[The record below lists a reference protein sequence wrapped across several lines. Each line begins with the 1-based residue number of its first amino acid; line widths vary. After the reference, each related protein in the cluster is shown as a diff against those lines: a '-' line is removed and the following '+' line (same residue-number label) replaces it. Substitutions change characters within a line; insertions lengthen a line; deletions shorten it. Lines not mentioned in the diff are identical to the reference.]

1 MKILI
6 IKPSSLGD
14 IVHGLQFAES
24 LRHSIDNVRI
34 NWVSRELFAPLVQS
48 CNTVNHTYVFHRKA
62 HLSNFVKLIREIR
75 QTSFDWILD
84 LQGLFRSG
92 IICKCSR
99 GINKAG
105 RSDAREFAGLFYP
118 IKVPLPASGVE
129 SHALDILMEFKQV
142 FGQEINSLLPPLKFE
157 TILSEANKKAMN
169 KQKPKRLMIF
179 PESRR
184 KEKEWPFF
192 QKLTDELLKKLTD
205 LQIVWVSTKSINPE
219 FQIGGFE
226 ASGQFL
232 NLSGCTNINELPSL
246 IESSDLILANDSGP
260 MHLAAALHKEVIAL
274 FGPTNP
280 KRYGPW
286 GQLHNVLEAPDSN
299 LKKLS
304 VENVIEVLNQKLTNY

>member
-1 MKILI
+1 MDILI

-24 LRHSIDNVRI
+24 LRSSIDNARI
-34 NWVSRELFAPLVQS
+34 SWVSRELFAPLVQS

-62 HLSNFVKLIREIR
+62 HLSAFVKLIGEIR

-99 GINKAG
+99 GKNKAG

-118 IKVPLPASGVE
+118 INVPLPATGPE
-129 SHALDILMEFKQV
+129 PHALEILMEFKQL
-142 FGQEINSLLPPLKFE
+142 FGQQTKSLLPPLKFD
-157 TILSEANKKAMN
+157 TILSEANRETINNRKT
-169 KQKPKRLMIF
+169 KRLMIF

-192 QKLTDELLKKLTD
+192 QQLTDKLLKTHTD
-205 LQIVWVSTKSINPE
+205 LQLVWVGTKFIKPE
-219 FQIGGFE
+219 FQVDDFE
-226 ASGQFL
+226 TYGQFL
-232 NLSGCTNINELPSL
+232 NLSGCTNINELPAL

-260 MHLAAALHKEVIAL
+260 MHLAAALHKEVVAL

-286 GQLHNVLEAPDSN
+286 EQLHNVLEAPDSE
-299 LKKLS
+299 LEKLS
-304 VENVIEVLNQKLTNY
+304 VDHVTKFLNQKLANY

>member
-1 MKILI
+1 MDILI

-14 IVHGLQFAES
+14 IVHGLQLAES
-24 LRHSIDNVRI
+24 LRSSIDNARI
-34 NWVSRELFAPLVQS
+34 SWVSRELFAPLVQS

-62 HLSNFVKLIREIR
+62 HLSAFVKLIREIR
-75 QTSFDWILD
+75 QTSFDWVLD

-99 GINKAG
+99 GKNKAG

-118 IKVPLPASGVE
+118 IKASLPSAGPD
-129 SHALDILMEFKQV
+129 SHALEILMEFKQL
-142 FGQEINSLLPPLKFE
+142 FGQETNSILPPLKFE
-157 TILSEANKKAMN
+157 NILSEANRLAINNRKT
-169 KQKPKRLMIF
+169 KRLMIF

-192 QKLTDELLKKLTD
+192 QELTNELLKNFTN
-205 LQIVWVSTKSINPE
+205 LQLVWVGTKSMKTE
-219 FQIGGFE
+219 FKVDVFE

-232 NLSGCTNINELPSL
+232 NLTGCTNINEIPTL

-260 MHLAAALHKEVIAL
+260 MHLAAALHKEVVAL
-274 FGPTNP
+274 FGPTDP

-286 GQLHNVLEAPDSN
+286 GQLHNVLEAPSRE

-304 VENVIEVLNQKLTNY
+304 VEHVTQFLNKKLTNN

>member
-62 HLSNFVKLIREIR
+62 HLSTFVKLIREIR

-118 IKVPLPASGVE
+118 IKVSLPASGVE
-129 SHALDILMEFKQV
+129 SHALDILMEFKQL

-157 TILSEANKKAMN
+157 TILSEANKKAIN
-169 KQKPKRLMIF
+169 KKKTKRLMIF

-286 GQLHNVLEAPDSN
+286 GQLDNVLEAPDSE